1 MNISGKYWEYVLY
14 LSYNPVLKKIR
25 KKEDKLMKK
34 KLLIML
40 LSLSVLA
47 GITACGGESK
57 EETPEPESK
66 EEEIQDIKNDKSS
79 EPDTENDLE
88 IQKSVDSET
97 DINIDID
104 KCISDLKENLPLEP
118 DYTFVNDYYIK
129 ADGTDLTIS
138 IVVDDATDPARA
150 LDFADTVVR
159 QLNLYANMQDS
170 NIALGNKDFYG
181 GLYEKYSALVGVAQ
195 ASKVNNQDEWLVFDA
210 IVGGKTKL
218 NLKE

>member
-1 MNISGKYWEYVLY
+1 
-14 LSYNPVLKKIR
+14 
-25 KKEDKLMKK
+25 MKK
-34 KLLIML
+34 KTATLLLALTLAI
-40 LSLSVLA
+40 SVV
-47 GITACGGESK
+47 ACGGDNK
-57 EETPEPESK
+57 EDEPGTPSNTETEV
-66 EEEIQDIKNDKSS
+66 QDIKDDESS
-79 EPDTENDLE
+79 DSSTENDLE
-88 IQKSVDSET
+88 ADESVDSET

-159 QLNLYANMQDS
+159 QLNLYASMQDS

-195 ASKVNNQDEWLVFDA
+195 ASKVNSQDEWLVFDA

-218 NLKE
+218 NLRE

>member
-1 MNISGKYWEYVLY
+1 MKRKVATVLLALTLAISV
-14 LSYNPVLKKIR
+14 
-25 KKEDKLMKK
+25 
-34 KLLIML
+34 
-40 LSLSVLA
+40 
-47 GITACGGESK
+47 TACGGDSPKK
-57 EETPEPESK
+57 EARDPTNTEA
-66 EEEIQDIKNDKSS
+66 EEQDIKNDEPS
-79 EPDTENDLE
+79 ETSTKKDLE
-88 IQKSVDSET
+88 ANESVDSET
-97 DINIDID
+97 DINIDIN
-104 KCISDLKENLPLEP
+104 KCISDLKENLALEP

-181 GLYEKYSALVGVAQ
+181 GLYEKYSALVGVAP
-195 ASKVNNQDEWLVFDA
+195 ASKVNNQDEWFVFDA

>member
-1 MNISGKYWEYVLY
+1 
-14 LSYNPVLKKIR
+14 
-25 KKEDKLMKK
+25 MKK
-34 KLLIML
+34 KTATLLLAFTLAI
-40 LSLSVLA
+40 SV
-47 GITACGGESK
+47 TACGGDNKKNEAGTPSNT
-57 EETPEPESK
+57 ETEV
-66 EEEIQDIKNDKSS
+66 QDIKDNESS
-79 EPDTENDLE
+79 DSSTENDLE
-88 IQKSVDSET
+88 TDESIDSET

-138 IVVDDATDPARA
+138 IVVDDAADPARA

-195 ASKVNNQDEWLVFDA
+195 ASKVNSQDEWLVFDA
-210 IVGGKTKL
+210 IVGGKAKL
-218 NLKE
+218 NLRE